1 MMPGGKWSL
10 TLNLKLSVR
19 CDSVDVQ
26 RLLYLILRAQAGE
39 ASVMDDGPSLI
50 ANTML

>member
-1 MMPGGKWSL
+1 MMRRQKCGL
-10 TLNLKLSVR
+10 TLNLKLEVR
-19 CDSVDVQ
+19 CESVDVQ

-39 ASVMDDGPSLI
+39 ASVMDYDHSLF